1 MRPLVRF
8 GFLALAAGL
17 ATGQAVRAEVV
28 VCTPW
33 VTVQVGRPPGQVV
46 VAVPGVGTVAV
57 PVRRAAA
64 APPAP
69 VTTMPPAAI
78 QPGDPPPVPL
88 EGAPRV
94 VIPSPTTTPAA
105 TVGRVPTVSEFLAA
119 FKPRAGVHQVT
130 VQHPF
135 TGAPVQLSLVLPAG
149 SPSRIRANRRVV
161 EFDYG
166 RRVVVV
172 RFFRDGSVQVRN

>member
-1 MRPLVRF
+1 MRPLIRF

-17 ATGQAVRAEVV
+17 GTGQAVRAEAVV
-28 VCTPW
+28 STPW
-33 VTVQVGRPPGQVV
+33 VSVQVGRPPGQVV
-46 VAVPGVGTVAV
+46 VAVPGVVTVAV
-57 PVRRAAA
+57 PVRRTAAA
-64 APPAP
+64 SPAP
-69 VTTMPPAAI
+69 VAPMPPAI
-78 QPGDPPPVPL
+78 RPGDPPPVPL

-94 VIPSPTTTPAA
+94 VIPSPATTPAA
-105 TVGRVPTVSEFLAA
+105 VGRVPTVSEFLAA

-135 TGAPVQLSLVLPAG
+135 TGAPVKLSLVLPEG
-149 SPSRIRANRRVV
+149 SPSRIRTNRRVL

>member
-8 GFLALAAGL
+8 GILALAAAL
-17 ATGQAVRAEVV
+17 ATGEAVQAEVV
-28 VCTPW
+28 VSTPW

-46 VAVPGVGTVAV
+46 VAVPCVGTIVV

-64 APPAP
+64 PVPPMPPAP
-69 VTTMPPAAI
+69 I
-78 QPGDPPPVPL
+78 QPGDPPPVPP

-94 VIPSPTTTPAA
+94 VIPSSPATTPPA
-105 TVGRVPTVSEFLAA
+105 VGRVPTVSEFLAA

-135 TGAPVQLSLVLPAG
+135 TGAPVKLSLVLPEG
-149 SPSRIRANRRVV
+149 SPARIRTNRRML

-166 RRVVVV
+166 RRAVVV